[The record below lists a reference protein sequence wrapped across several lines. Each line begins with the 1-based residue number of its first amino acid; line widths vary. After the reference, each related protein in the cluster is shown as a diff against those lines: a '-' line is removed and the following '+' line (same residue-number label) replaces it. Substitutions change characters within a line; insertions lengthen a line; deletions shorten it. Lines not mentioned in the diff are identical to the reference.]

1 MFVVRVPSGMIGLKR
16 GHGPDAQVLDAGFHL
31 RSPLSTI
38 ETYPRAPVTVGR
50 RAPAFTRE
58 GARLEV
64 EYAVTAEIDPA
75 RAGLLPGP
83 PEGSRSEDA
92 PANIVGALVEEAL
105 ASGRTSLLET
115 DLQALVRAH
124 LESHGV
130 RVVSLTLGAARAA
143 GPDARASS
151 APRRKLES
159 PIVLIG
165 LDGADWQIIDPLITK
180 GRLPNLSR
188 FRQRA
193 VWGHLRSFEPIL
205 SPLLWTTVV
214 TGKPPDEHGV
224 IDFLVPDQ
232 ATGHRLPITSRAR
245 KVRALWN
252 IFSERDLS
260 TDVIAWWA
268 SWPAERVNGRI
279 VSDRVAYSLFA
290 VDGMLEDRSGLTYP
304 ESLWDTLRPEVVD
317 ARGISYER
325 IARFVD
331 ISPADFEASR
341 QRAALDPETA
351 YKEPINHLARII
363 ASTETYHRAAL
374 RMLREGQPDLFAV
387 YYQGIDEVCHRFAH
401 FMPPRVAMVSAT
413 DFAKY
418 RRAVEE
424 FYVYQDG
431 LLGEL
436 LESIAS
442 SSTVIVMSDHGF
454 QNGASRPTDGPADIE
469 GKPGK
474 WHRLYGIVM
483 VAGPGIG
490 PGRFDTATL
499 YDITPTILAL
509 AGLPEAGDMR
519 GRPLLRQSSITTAPQ
534 RIASYETG
542 GQGRGG
548 EMDASDAPAGRQ
560 EAPASA
566 DEELLRNL
574 ASLGYIGGAP
584 ARAEPAPPR
593 GPEAPQ
599 TVTAHTNL
607 ASLLVQKGDLE
618 GAERELR
625 KALELKA
632 GYFPALMTLSQVLV
646 RQRRLDEALDAT
658 RRAVAGTDDAEDA
671 AYVQLAL
678 LAIRAGQSKQAE
690 NFLEAL
696 GKRRPRASGVETALG
711 VLALGG
717 EGSAAK
723 AEAERRFRSA
733 LALEPASPEAMGRL
747 FSVYRERGR
756 EAELEGVV
764 RAALRVNDRSV
775 MHRNWLGLILLR
787 KGEPAAAEAEFR
799 AALELA
805 PDFPGTMANLGSLYG
820 RIGRLEEA
828 ASVLSR
834 ALRIDPNNPE
844 ARVNLGAALAKLGR
858 LDEAISSLEEAR
870 RMGMRSTELLNAV
883 GLAYAQ
889 RGRKREAIEALEESL
904 TLSPEQ
910 PQVKSLLSE
919 LTRRV

>member
-1 MFVVRVPSGMIGLKR
+1 M
-16 GHGPDAQVLDAGFHL
+16 
-31 RSPLSTI
+31 
-38 ETYPRAPVTVGR
+38 RAR
-50 RAPAFTRE
+50 TR
-58 GARLEV
+58 
-64 EYAVTAEIDPA
+64 
-75 RAGLLPGP
+75 P
-83 PEGSRSEDA
+83 P
-92 PANIVGALVEEAL
+92 
-105 ASGRTSLLET
+105 
-115 DLQALVRAH
+115 RAH
-124 LESHGV
+124 LIFRPAILVLPILIAGAIAVLGAAGAWFVARRGGHLEPSDV
-130 RVVSLTLGAARAA
+130 RVAGLTLGAAGAA
-143 GPDARASS
+143 GPDARATS
-151 APRRKLES
+151 APRRRLES

-165 LDGADWQIIDPLITK
+165 LDGADWQIIDPLVAS
-180 GRLPNLSR
+180 GRLPNLGR
-188 FRQRA
+188 FKQRA

-205 SPLLWTTVV
+205 SPLLWTTAV
-214 TGKPPDEHGV
+214 TGKPPDEHGI

-232 ATGHRLPITSRAR
+232 VTGRRLPITSRAR
-245 KVRALWN
+245 KVRAVWN

-317 ARGISYER
+317 ARSISYER
-325 IARFVD
+325 IARF
-331 ISPADFEASR
+331 ADVSRADLTASR
-341 QRAALDPETA
+341 RRVALDPETA
-351 YKEPINHLARII
+351 YKEPINHLARIL
-363 ASTETYHRAAL
+363 ASTETYHHAAL
-374 RMLREGQPDLFAV
+374 RLLLEGQPDLFAV

-401 FMPPRVAMVSAT
+401 FMPPKMAMVSTA

-499 YDITPTILAL
+499 YDITPTILTL

-519 GRPLLRQSSITTAPQ
+519 GRPLLKKSSSGSAPQ

-542 GQGRGG
+542 GQGRAGEVAAGG
-548 EMDASDAPAGRQ
+548 APSGRQ
-560 EAPASA
+560 KAPEEAPELAPELA

-584 ARAEPAPPR
+584 ARAEAAPSP
-593 GPEAPQ
+593 GNDAPQ

-607 ASLLVQKGDLE
+607 ASLLLQKGDLE

-696 GKRRPRASGVETALG
+696 GERRPRASGIETALG

-723 AEAERRFRSA
+723 VEAQRRFRSA
-733 LALEPASPEAMGRL
+733 LAIEPASPEAMGRL
-747 FSVYRERGR
+747 FSLYREQGR
-756 EAELEGVV
+756 EAELEGAV

-799 AALELA
+799 GALELA

-834 ALRIDPNNPE
+834 ALRIDPKNPE

-870 RMGMRSTELLNAV
+870 RMGIRSPELLNAV

-919 LTRRV
+919 LTRPA